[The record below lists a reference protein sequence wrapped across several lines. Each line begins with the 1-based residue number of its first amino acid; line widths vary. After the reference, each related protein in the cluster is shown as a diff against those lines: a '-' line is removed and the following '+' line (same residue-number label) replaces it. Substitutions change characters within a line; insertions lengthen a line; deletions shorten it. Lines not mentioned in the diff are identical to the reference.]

1 LSKNF
6 SPKVL
11 LAGYTIPHPSENK
24 MHLRIE
30 TKNIKAVQALKE
42 ALQQL
47 QDLSEHV
54 LQTFEVMLVT
64 T

>member
-1 LSKNF
+1 
-6 SPKVL
+6 
-11 LAGYTIPHPSENK
+11 

-30 TKNIKAVQALKE
+30 TKNMKAVQALKE

-54 LQTFEVMLVT
+54 LQTFEVMFET
-64 T
+64 TWELDNQKIQFN

>member
-1 LSKNF
+1 
-6 SPKVL
+6 
-11 LAGYTIPHPSENK
+11 

-30 TKNIKAVQALKE
+30 TKNMKAVQALKE

-54 LQTFEVMLVT
+54 LQTFEVMFET